1 MKKIVKG
8 LLAGAVAAATAVSL
22 FSFSACA
29 FGKDG
34 EDFSLYKTYLELKE
48 AGEFSGTFSEFVE
61 RYLSPEISTDESLLS
76 STINAALLNV
86 VSIKVSCEYTAS
98 RFSSSTV
105 TSSSLGSGVVWE
117 VDRTAGDATIVT
129 NCHVIYDSFEDTLT
143 KNGTTYTRS
152 TAPLKFNLYLYGM
165 EYETYAVPFTIVGYS
180 VENDVAVLKV
190 EDSEVIRNSLL
201 TAVTVGDSD
210 KVAVGDDVFLVGNAC
225 GEGISAT
232 RGIVSVESEYV
243 SVYDATGEQS
253 DSHLLSLRSIRTDA
267 AANEGNSGG
276 GFFNR
281 KGELIGILFAGD
293 AEAQGIGDCLPISG
307 VKGIV
312 NSILYNCNGTTVST
326 KKALIGITAVRSKTE
341 QIYEGNRVTVVD
353 TVTVS
358 ESSNSKISTGD
369 VLLSAKVTAPDS
381 TVRASVDKVTKTW
394 QISDMMWFARVG
406 DTVTLTVL
414 RSGEQKTVSISV
426 TSLSMKNVG

>member
-22 FSFSACA
+22 FSFSACS

-86 VSIKVSCEYTAS
+86 VSIKVSCEYTAT
-98 RFSSSTV
+98 RTV
-105 TSSSLGSGVVWE
+105 MSSSLGSGVVWE

-129 NCHVIYDSFEDTLT
+129 NCHVIYDSFEPTLT
-143 KNGTTYTRS
+143 KNGSTYTRS
-152 TAPLKFNLYLYGM
+152 SSPLEYNLYLYGM
-165 EYETYAVPFTIVGYS
+165 EYETYAVPFAIVGYS

-190 EDSEVIRNSLL
+190 EDSEVIKNSLL

-243 SVYDATGEQS
+243 SVYDATGERS

-293 AEAQGIGDCLPISG
+293 SEAQGIGDCLPISG

-312 NSILYNCNGTTVST
+312 NSILYNCNGTTVNT

-353 TVTVS
+353 TVSVS
-358 ESSNSKISTGD
+358 ESSNSKISKGD

-414 RSGEQKTVSISV
+414 RSGEEKTVSISV
-426 TSLSMKNVG
+426 TSLSMKDVG